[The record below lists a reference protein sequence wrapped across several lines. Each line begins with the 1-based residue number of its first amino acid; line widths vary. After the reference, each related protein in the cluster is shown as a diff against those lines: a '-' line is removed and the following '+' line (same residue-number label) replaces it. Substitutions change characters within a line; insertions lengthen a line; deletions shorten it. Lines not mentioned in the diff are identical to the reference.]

1 MPDIDEEEIMDEAT
15 ELATVSK
22 YAKLVKEGNDI
33 ADKIINAST
42 TDELNEV
49 TNLFLANQ
57 RKKDMIRSHKLS
69 ILLGIIDDEVINR
82 FTDRPEDFDN
92 TELLNYMNST
102 QRNIDSITRSL
113 DEKPI
118 VQINNQH
125 NEINI
130 GGSSLNRE
138 SRVKVLNAVQDILNS
153 LQDGDVDDKTNEV
166 NTWVSTLEEYENK
179 DTYVQIIDDE
189 VVVLKHKGEYIINNL

>member
-1 MPDIDEEEIMDEAT
+1 MPDIEEEKIVDEAT

-33 ADKIINAST
+33 TDKIINAST

-49 TNLFLANQ
+49 TNLFIANQ

-69 ILLGIIDDEVINR
+69 GLLGIIDDEVINR
-82 FTDRPEDFDN
+82 FTSDPESFDHDQ
-92 TELLNYMNST
+92 LLSYMNST
-102 QRNIDSITRSL
+102 QKAIDSITRSL
-113 DEKPI
+113 DEKPV
-118 VQINNQH
+118 VQINTQH

-130 GGSSLNRE
+130 NNSGLNRE

-153 LQDGDVDDKTNEV
+153 LQDGDVND
-166 NTWVSTLEEYENK
+166 
-179 DTYVQIIDDE
+179 
-189 VVVLKHKGEYIINNL
+189 IINTEFEEVDDD

>member
-42 TDELNEV
+42 TEELNEV

-69 ILLGIIDDEVINR
+69 SLLGIIDDEVINR

-130 GGSSLNRE
+130 GSSGLNRE

-153 LQDGDVDDKTNEV
+153 LQDGDVDD
-166 NTWVSTLEEYENK
+166 
-179 DTYVQIIDDE
+179 
-189 VVVLKHKGEYIINNL
+189 IINTKFEEVDDD